1 MMPRH
6 DESFKNVPV
15 SAAGIR
21 QGFCGAYVWCA
32 PLNKAAFFMTLET
45 SAADANVKCRA
56 RRAPCSGALHL
67 SGVIHGR
74 VPASGTP
81 EISAYWCSAFDR

>member
-32 PLNKAAFFMTLET
+32 PLNKAAFFITTKDASIHQRLRRYRRFRRYRRYRRLHIEVTLPE
-45 SAADANVKCRA
+45 AATCR
-56 RRAPCSGALHL
+56 
-67 SGVIHGR
+67 
-74 VPASGTP
+74 T
-81 EISAYWCSAFDR
+81 